1 MTAWVAQSK
10 ALPVEVVEQVVTK
23 TDGVPLFV
31 EELTKTVLESGW
43 LREEE
48 DRYVLRGPLSP
59 LAIPATLHD
68 SLMARLDRLAP
79 IKAVAQLAAT
89 LGRTFP
95 YALLQAVAPLDEET
109 LQTSL
114 RQLVETELLYQQDL
128 PPHATYRFKHTLIQ
142 EVPTN
147 RCSRVRGNSTING
160 LPRS

>member
-1 MTAWVAQSK
+1 LLRSAAQQPGLFVMEDLHWADPTTLDLLTLLVEQGPTARILALFTYRPDFSPPWTGRAHLTPVTLHRLTAPQAREMTAWVAQSK

-79 IKAVAQLAAT
+79 IKAVAQLAA
-89 LGRTFP
+89 
-95 YALLQAVAPLDEET
+95 
-109 LQTSL
+109 
-114 RQLVETELLYQQDL
+114 
-128 PPHATYRFKHTLIQ
+128 
-142 EVPTN
+142 
-147 RCSRVRGNSTING
+147 
-160 LPRS
+160 